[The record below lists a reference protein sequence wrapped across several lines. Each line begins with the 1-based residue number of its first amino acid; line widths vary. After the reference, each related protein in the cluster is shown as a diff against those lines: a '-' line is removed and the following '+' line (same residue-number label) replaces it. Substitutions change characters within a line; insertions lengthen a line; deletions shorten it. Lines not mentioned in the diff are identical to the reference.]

1 VFPALLEQLKV
12 HFLEMKRAGNNR
24 AIMKN
29 PADISTSQ
37 LFFGTYNAYR
47 DSEEPIDMGTL
58 MLIVE
63 VQSQLQ
69 TLRLE
74 RLKFV
79 CNGITYDNQA
89 FDSLSFNGVNS
100 LHIHSILLVY
110 YQLDCTC
117 EHLKLNLH
125 KEVSLAITRTT

>member
-1 VFPALLEQLKV
+1 
-12 HFLEMKRAGNNR
+12 
-24 AIMKN
+24 MKN

-79 CNGITYDNQA
+79 CNGITYDNQG
-89 FDSLSFNGVNS
+89 FDSLSFNGINS